1 MYVAIDDTD
10 SKSWMCTTFLAG
22 RLVDSLTDL
31 DLIGHP
37 RLVRLNPAVPWKTRG
52 NGAICLRFGRGGG
65 HSWPIGEIGGKEIR
79 AFERSKEEPDRD
91 LLMDVAMG
99 LVKEWSRVVEGA
111 SPGAVVSANK
121 PEQSLYWRAVREL
134 IIKEDVVEVLSSNGA
149 SWDGLNGARGI
160 IGASAAMSWR
170 PRDRTYE
177 LLAYR
182 KRDNWG
188 TERTIDEDSVR
199 FMDQTVPST
208 FNNYDYQEEKVE
220 ICPNS
225 PCPVLY
231 GIRGE
236 NPDDLFKAKNSLISE
251 EDDGHLVFLTNQATD
266 DHIIWSW
273 KELIPNRSY
282 SILGKVIG
290 QPKDLPGGH
299 TVLPIETSTGR
310 LEVTAYEPTK
320 RFRGVVR
327 ALLPGDSLRVMG
339 ELREE
344 PRTLN
349 LEKLE
354 LLDLV
359 TQWQKGPNPRCSSC
373 GRRMKSIGFGKGYRC
388 RHCGTRVAES
398 SAEIHTIER
407 NLELGWYEPPVSAR
421 RHLSKPLKRMCE
433 S

>member
-22 RLVDSLTDL
+22 QLIASLPDL
-31 DLIGHP
+31 DLIGYP

-52 NGAICLRFGRGGG
+52 NGAICLRFGHGGG
-65 HSWPIGEIGGKEIR
+65 RSQPIGEIGGKEVR
-79 AFERSKEEPDRD
+79 AFERSKEAPDGD
-91 LLMDVAMG
+91 LLMNVAMG
-99 LVKEWSRVVEGA
+99 LVREWSRVAEGA
-111 SPGAVVSANK
+111 SPGVVVSPNK
-121 PEQSLYWRAVREL
+121 PEQALYWQAVRDL
-134 IIKEDVVEVLSSNGA
+134 VLKEDVVEILSSDHA
-149 SWDGLNGARGI
+149 SWDGLNGARGV

-188 TERTIDEDSVR
+188 TERFIDEDSVKS
-199 FMDQTVPST
+199 MDQSFPST
-208 FNNYDYQEEKVE
+208 FNNYDYEEEKIV

-236 NPDDLFKAKNSLISE
+236 NPDDLFKAKRTLISE
-251 EDDGHLVFLTNQATD
+251 EGDGYLLFLTNQATD
-266 DHIIWSW
+266 DHVINRW
-273 KELIPNRSY
+273 KELLPNRSY
-282 SILGKVIG
+282 SIPGKVIG

-299 TVLPIETSTGR
+299 TVLTIETSAAS
-310 LEVTAYEPTK
+310 LEVAAYEPTK
-320 RFRGVVR
+320 RFRRVVR
-327 ALLPGDSLRVMG
+327 ALLPGDSLRVVG

-359 TQWQKGPNPRCSSC
+359 TQWQKSSNPRCSFC
-373 GRRMKSIGFGKGYRC
+373 GRRMKSIGSGKGYRC
-388 RHCGTRVAES
+388 RHCGTRAGKS
-398 SAEIHTIER
+398 SAEIHPIER
-407 NLELGWYEPPVSAR
+407 NLERGWYEPPVSAR
-421 RHLSKPLKRMCE
+421 RHLSKPLKRM
-433 S
+433 SKS